1 MAKTPAWTRKEG
13 KNPKGGLNAKG
24 RASAK
29 AQGSNLKAP
38 VKSGTN
44 PRRVSFAARFAGM
57 KGPMKDSKGKP
68 TRKALALKAWGF
80 GSVEA
85 ARNFANRHKKSN
97 KKKRA

>member
-1 MAKTPAWTRKEG
+1 MVAKKYQ
-13 KNPKGGLNAKG
+13 NPSGGLNAAG
-24 RASAK
+24 RAYFRRTE
-29 AQGSNLKAP
+29 GSNLKAP

-57 KGPMKDSKGKP
+57 KGPMKDEKGRP

-85 ARNFANRHKKSN
+85 ARNFARRHRQS
-97 KKKRA
+97 

>member
-1 MAKTPAWTRKEG
+1 MVAKKYQ
-13 KNPKGGLNAKG
+13 NPEGGLNAAG
-24 RASAK
+24 RAYFRRTEGA
-29 AQGSNLKAP
+29 NLKAP

-57 KGPMKDSKGKP
+57 KGPMKDEKGRP

-85 ARNFANRHKKSN
+85 ARHFAKRNRQT
-97 KKKRA
+97 

>member
-1 MAKTPAWTRKEG
+1 MVAKKYQ
-13 KNPKGGLNAKG
+13 NPEGGLNAAG
-24 RASAK
+24 RAYFRRTEGA
-29 AQGSNLKAP
+29 NLKAP

-57 KGPMKDSKGKP
+57 KGPMKDEKGRP

-85 ARNFANRHKKSN
+85 ARNFVKRNRQT
-97 KKKRA
+97 

>member
-1 MAKTPAWTRKEG
+1 MAKTPAWQRKEG

-29 AQGSNLKAP
+29 KQGSNLKAP

-57 KGPMKDSKGKP
+57 KGPMKDSKGRP

-85 ARNFANRHKKSN
+85 ARNFANRHKK
-97 KKKRA
+97 KK